1 MTTRKTGSGVAVF
14 LTLALAVFLFPLPA
28 SAAGAPSFELAVK
41 GGSMTAGRELQVSVI
56 GRNLADL
63 YAYEITLRVDPKAL
77 RLKKAESVVDGFSV
91 DPIVQGDQIQ
101 FAHTKI
107 GEVPGESGDKTLC
120 TLTFEVLRGG
130 PARVTLE
137 EVKTVNSALE
147 METYAINRTVVTG
160 GFVDITGH
168 WAEGWI
174 RTAVERGW
182 AEGYEDGTFRP
193 DAKITRAEFVKLLV
207 VALGLEVSSK
217 NEAIG
222 FADEREIPDWARPYV
237 AAAVRERMVEGYEDG
252 TFRSN
257 RTMTR
262 AEMVTVIGRT
272 VGIPGHVKTGTL
284 FADDGEIPDWAR
296 GFVAAGAEAGFVSG
310 RGGGRFDP
318 HASATRAEAIKWIL
332 YAQNAAKP
340 KK

>member
-1 MTTRKTGSGVAVF
+1 

>member
-1 MTTRKTGSGVAVF
+1 MTIRKTGSGVAVF
-14 LTLALAVFLFPLPA
+14 LTLALAAVFLFPLPA
-28 SAAGAPSFELAVK
+28 PAAGAPSFELAVK

-91 DPIVQGDQIQ
+91 DPIVQGDRIQ

-174 RTAVERGW
+174 RTAAERGW

-222 FADEREIPDWARPYV
+222 FVDEREIPDWARPYV

-262 AEMVTVIGRT
+262 AEMVTVLMRSMRAAVEPGART
-272 VGIPGHVKTGTL
+272 T
-284 FADDGEIPDWAR
+284 FADDGEIPVWAR
-296 GFVAAGAEAGFVSG
+296 GYVAAGVKAGLVAG
-310 RGGGRFDP
+310 REGNRFAPAAD
-318 HASATRAEAIKWIL
+318 ATRAETVKWIL
-332 YAQNAAKP
+332 MLGNSIGKR
-340 KK
+340 